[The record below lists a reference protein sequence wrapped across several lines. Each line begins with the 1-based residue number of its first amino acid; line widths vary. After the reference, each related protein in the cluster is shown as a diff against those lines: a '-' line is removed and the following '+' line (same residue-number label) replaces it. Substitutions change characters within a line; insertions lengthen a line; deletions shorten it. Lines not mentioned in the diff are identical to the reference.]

1 MDGFFELV
9 HEDGAWSVLFYQAD
23 LGLVPDGQTG
33 IALKLRV
40 LGAAELFERPTLG
53 VREPIPLVS
62 HHHLVADGP
71 DPARSEPNRRDL
83 RCVVG
88 TIEGGC

>member
-1 MDGFFELV
+1 MDGLFELV
-9 HEDGAWSVLFYQAD
+9 HEDGAGSSMLYQAD

-33 IALKLRV
+33 MALKLRV
-40 LGAAELFERPTLG
+40 LGAVELFERPTPG

-71 DPARSEPNRRDL
+71 DPALGADGPRTR
-83 RCVVG
+83 VA
-88 TIEGGC
+88 